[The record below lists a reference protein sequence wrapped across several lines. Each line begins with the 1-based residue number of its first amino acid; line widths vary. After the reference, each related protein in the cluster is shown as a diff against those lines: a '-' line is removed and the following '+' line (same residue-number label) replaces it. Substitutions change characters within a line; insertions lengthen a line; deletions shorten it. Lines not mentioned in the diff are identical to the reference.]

1 MATQTIENF
10 NTLDLETLASVEGG
24 RVNWE
29 RWGMCGASVAVGA
42 SEGFSAAAGGTAFF
56 IGPYAI
62 GTGAVGGPWGAVG
75 GVLVGAAL
83 YCF

>member
-1 MATQTIENF
+1 MLTELTYN
-10 NTLDLETLASVEGG
+10 DLETLASVEGG

-56 IGPYAI
+56 IGPYTI
-62 GTGAVGGPWGAVG
+62 GTGAVGAAIGG
-75 GVLVGAAL
+75 GVAL
-83 YCF
+83 PGC

>member
-42 SEGFSAAAGGTAFF
+42 SAAAGGTAFF

-62 GTGAVGGPWGAVG
+62 GTGAVGAAIGG
-75 GVLVGAAL
+75 GVAL
-83 YCF
+83 PGC

>member
-1 MATQTIENF
+1 MITELTYN
-10 NTLDLETLASVEGG
+10 DLETLASVERG

-56 IGPYAI
+56 IGPYTI
-62 GTGAVGGPWGAVG
+62 GTGAVGAAIGG
-75 GVLVGAAL
+75 GVAL
-83 YCF
+83 PGC

>member
-1 MATQTIENF
+1 MITELTYN
-10 NTLDLETLASVEGG
+10 DLETLASVGGG

-56 IGPYAI
+56 IGPYTI
-62 GTGAVGGPWGAVG
+62 GTGAVGAAIGG
-75 GVLVGAAL
+75 GVAL
-83 YCF
+83 PGC

>member
-24 RVNWE
+24 LSCDE
-29 RWGMCGASVAVGA
+29 GMLAVG
-42 SEGFSAAAGGTAFF
+42 GL
-56 IGPYAI
+56 GP
-62 GTGAVGGPWGAVG
+62 VGGPWGAVG

>member
-1 MATQTIENF
+1 MITELTYN
-10 NTLDLETLASVEGG
+10 DLVTLASVEGG

-56 IGPYAI
+56 IGPYTI
-62 GTGAVGGPWGAVG
+62 GTGAVGAAIGG
-75 GVLVGAAL
+75 GVAL
-83 YCF
+83 PGC

>member
-1 MATQTIENF
+1 MITELTYN
-10 NTLDLETLASVEGG
+10 DLETLASVEGG

-56 IGPYAI
+56 IGPYTI
-62 GTGAVGGPWGAVG
+62 GTGAVGAAIGG
-75 GVLVGAAL
+75 GVAL
-83 YCF
+83 PGC

>member
-1 MATQTIENF
+1 MITELTYN
-10 NTLDLETLASVEGG
+10 DLETLASVEGG

-56 IGPYAI
+56 IGPYTI
-62 GTGAVGGPWGAVG
+62 GTGAVGAAIGG
-75 GVLVGAAL
+75 GVVLPG
-83 YCF
+83 C

>member
-56 IGPYAI
+56 IGPYADRKS
-62 GTGAVGGPWGAVG
+62 VV
-75 GVLVGAAL
+75 
-83 YCF
+83 

>member
-24 RVNWE
+24 LSCDE
-29 RWGMCGASVAVGA
+29 GMLEVG
-42 SEGFSAAAGGTAFF
+42 GL
-56 IGPYAI
+56 
-62 GTGAVGGPWGAVG
+62 GAVGGPWGAVG

>member
-1 MATQTIENF
+1 MITELTYN
-10 NTLDLETLASVEGG
+10 DLETLASVEGG

-56 IGPYAI
+56 IGPYTI
-62 GTGAVGGPWGAVG
+62 GTGALGAAIGG
-75 GVLVGAAL
+75 GVAL
-83 YCF
+83 PGC

>member
-42 SEGFSAAAGGTAFF
+42 YAAAGGTAFF

-62 GTGAVGGPWGAVG
+62 GTGAVGAAIRG
-75 GVLVGAAL
+75 GVAL
-83 YCF
+83 LGC

>member
-1 MATQTIENF
+1 MITELTYN
-10 NTLDLETLASVEGG
+10 DVETLASVEGG

-56 IGPYAI
+56 IGPYTI
-62 GTGAVGGPWGAVG
+62 GTGAVGAAIGG
-75 GVLVGAAL
+75 GVAL
-83 YCF
+83 PGC

>member
-1 MATQTIENF
+1 MITELTCN
-10 NTLDLETLASVEGG
+10 DLETLASVEGG

-56 IGPYAI
+56 IGPYTI
-62 GTGAVGGPWGAVG
+62 GTGAVGAAIGG
-75 GVLVGAAL
+75 GVAL
-83 YCF
+83 PGC

>member
-1 MATQTIENF
+1 MITELTYN
-10 NTLDLETLASVEGG
+10 DLETLASVEEG

-56 IGPYAI
+56 IGPYTI
-62 GTGAVGGPWGAVG
+62 GTGAVGAAIGG
-75 GVLVGAAL
+75 GVAL
-83 YCF
+83 PGC

>member
-42 SEGFSAAAGGTAFF
+42 SEGFSAAAGGTA

-62 GTGAVGGPWGAVG
+62 GTGAVGAAIGG
-75 GVLVGAAL
+75 GVAL
-83 YCF
+83 LGC